1 MLGPVLGVGAAA
13 AGGAA
18 AVFGRMMTGC
28 PRSRPCP
35 VGFPIHFFTFSCI
48 NLLQRRDPMIPL
60 RLKCCRL
67 VGSASGRQRCPRQC

>member
-1 MLGPVLGVGAAA
+1 MLGPVLGVGAAV

-35 VGFPIHFFTFSCI
+35 VGFPIHFYRTQVS
-48 NLLQRRDPMIPL
+48 L
-60 RLKCCRL
+60 
-67 VGSASGRQRCPRQC
+67 GSDLWVLM

>member
-35 VGFPIHFFTFSCI
+35 VSFPFCF
-48 NLLQRRDPMIPL
+48 
-60 RLKCCRL
+60 
-67 VGSASGRQRCPRQC
+67 